1 MKKMLVTL
9 IAGTFAGAVAAQ
21 GAAPQA
27 PADSQMTTKQK
38 QEALRSATTSGSD
51 RRPGEAKAQEANVK
65 ASKATE
71 KMTTDEKN
79 KAIKDVNT
87 KMVNPNNSGGV
98 EATAKAQKETTA
110 ASKEQPRQKV
120 QLGTP
125 EAQKAMQK
133 AATP

>member
-1 MKKMLVTL
+1 MKKLLVTL
-9 IAGTFAGAVAAQ
+9 IAGAFASAAAAQ
-21 GAAPQA
+21 GAATPA
-27 PADSQMTTKQK
+27 PTDPQMTTKQK
-38 QEALRSATTSGSD
+38 QEALRSSTVGGSD

-71 KMTTDEKN
+71 KMATDEKN
-79 KAIKDVNT
+79 KAIKDINT

-98 EATAKAQKETTA
+98 EATAKAQKEATA
-110 ASKEQPRQKV
+110 ASKAQAKQKV
-120 QLGTP
+120 DLNTP